1 MKETEAPRVF
11 LVGAGPG
18 DPGLI
23 TRRGLELLRSCD
35 AVLYDRLVDPRLLDE
50 APAEAERVF
59 VGKEP
64 GGTSMPQAAI
74 DRLVVQHATEG
85 KRVVR
90 LKGGDPFVFGRG
102 ADEAQAL
109 AAAGIAFE
117 VVPGVTSAIA
127 VPGYA
132 GIPLTHSGV
141 SSSFA
146 VLTAHA
152 SADRPGA
159 AERWEAMARG
169 AETLVLMMGVSALA
183 DTMDRL
189 VEAGRNFDEPAA
201 IIERGTTPDQRTVVG
216 SVGTIADLAR
226 AAGIEPPA
234 VTVVGQ
240 VVGLRDAVTWFES
253 RPLFGARVVVTRPR
267 DQAGELTEALRAAGA
282 SVILAP
288 TIAIEPPDSW
298 SDLDA
303 ALKSMQ
309 DGTYAWIVFPSANA
323 VEKVVDRAWEVGFDA
338 RVFGQVKIAAVG
350 PVTATALE
358 ARGLRADLVPER
370 FTGEAVAEALGP
382 GGGRVLLP
390 GPVGAPT
397 TTRDALLR
405 SGWRVEIVGAY
416 RTAIG
421 STDDL
426 VPEVAER
433 AFDAVAFASG
443 SAVRGFVDLYG
454 LPGPDAR
461 VACIGPST
469 AEVARELG
477 LEVHVVAEEH
487 TATGLVTALESAWR
501 TKAERTSAD
510 N

>member
-1 MKETEAPRVF
+1 MKETKAPQVF

-59 VGKEP
+59 VGKQP

-109 AAAGIAFE
+109 GAAGIAFE

-169 AETLVLMMGVSALA
+169 AETLVLMMGVSALG

-189 VEAGRNFDEPAA
+189 IEAGRDREEPAA

-216 SVGTIADLAR
+216 SVGTIAELAT

-234 VTVVGQ
+234 VTVVGK
-240 VVGLRDAVTWFES
+240 VVTLRDAVAWFES
-253 RPLFGARVVVTRPR
+253 RPLFGLRVVVTRPR
-267 DQAGELTEALRAAGA
+267 DQAHEL
-282 SVILAP
+282 S
-288 TIAIEPPDSW
+288 
-298 SDLDA
+298 
-303 ALKSMQ
+303 
-309 DGTYAWIVFPSANA
+309 
-323 VEKVVDRAWEVGFDA
+323 
-338 RVFGQVKIAAVG
+338 
-350 PVTATALE
+350 
-358 ARGLRADLVPER
+358 
-370 FTGEAVAEALGP
+370 
-382 GGGRVLLP
+382 
-390 GPVGAPT
+390 
-397 TTRDALLR
+397 DAL
-405 SGWRVEIVGAY
+405 VQ
-416 RTAIG
+416 
-421 STDDL
+421 
-426 VPEVAER
+426 P
-433 AFDAVAFASG
+433 
-443 SAVRGFVDLYG
+443 G
-454 LPGPDAR
+454 LM
-461 VACIGPST
+461 
-469 AEVARELG
+469 
-477 LEVHVVAEEH
+477 
-487 TATGLVTALESAWR
+487 
-501 TKAERTSAD
+501 
-510 N
+510 